1 MLINL
6 FLKKEFFLVS
16 IALII
21 LISCTNNKQQEFQLR
36 KGDFLFQDLDSDP
49 LCDAIEI
56 VTPGYKGANLS
67 HLGIVVELG
76 DPHCINPAYNYTN
89 HIRILEAIPKK
100 VKTTRL
106 DSFLNRSFDNNK
118 KPKVIVGRLKT
129 QYHHIIEDAI
139 SYLKTK
145 IGSEYDDEF
154 LMNNNS
160 YYCSEL
166 IYEAFKEDSIF
177 ELKPMT
183 FLDPET
189 KKPLDT
195 WSDYYL
201 SLGIDIPEGKLGI
214 NPGNMSLSN
223 NIEIVHYYGNPSG
236 FKE

>member
-1 MLINL
+1 MLINF
-6 FLKKEFFLVS
+6 FLKKDFFLV
-16 IALII
+16 
-21 LISCTNNKQQEFQLR
+21 LISLILLINCTNNNQEEFQLR
-36 KGDFLFQDLDSDP
+36 KGDFLFQDLDSSP

-76 DPHCINPAYNYTN
+76 DPHCINPAYNYTD
-89 HIRILEAIPKK
+89 HIRILESIPQK

-139 SYLKTK
+139 SYLKNK

-154 LMNNNS
+154 LMNNDS

-166 IYEAFKEDSIF
+166 IYEAFKQDSIF

-189 KKPLDT
+189 KKPLET
-195 WSDYYL
+195 WKDYYL
-201 SLGIDIPEGKLGI
+201 DLGIDIPENKPGI

-223 NIEIVHYYGNPSG
+223 NIEIVHCYGNPNG